1 MKKQAYFLFLFA
13 LLFFSASALPAQSDW
28 FEDDDDEEV
37 VDADESEAW
46 DIAAGKES
54 EVKIKLNGE
63 MVELGNDYTFRKKDT
78 LDIKVRHL
86 APGSGVVLHI
96 KKGGIKLKKKA
107 FYANHRGQLDL
118 EVRTGGKKVGGTAVV
133 HYTTSSGRKVE
144 REVKIQIE

>member
-1 MKKQAYFLFLFA
+1 MFLFA
-13 LLFFSASALPAQSDW
+13 ALMFSAQSLSAQADW

-37 VDADESEAW
+37 VDADSSEEW

-54 EVKIKLNGE
+54 EAKVRLNGE
-63 MVELGNDYTFRKKDT
+63 GIELTGDYTFRKKDT

-86 APGSGVVLHI
+86 EPGSGVVLHM

-118 EVRTGGKKVGGTAVV
+118 EVRTGSKKVSGTAVV
-133 HYTTSSGRKVE
+133 YYTTSSGRKVE
-144 REVKIQIE
+144 REVHIKIE